1 MSSALFQVAGWG
13 AAEKRNIK
21 ASASLVTLWTPLI
34 RGNISLEDS
43 KLSHT
48 LHVASTCGK
57 HNLSLSAALNNT
69 DKVSGDS
76 PSVGGGGCLYFTY
89 LNGPNEFAKGLSK
102 RQVMLKITHER
113 PKSPTAELELEA
125 AIEVLRW
132 DDRMY
137 QTSATL
143 QLRSALTPMRLRCL
157 VTVDAANFHVTQTAP
172 PDLPSH
178 SPPAGDLNCG
188 PPERPLHP
196 GVKSPFPQQRR
207 ARPRPHSGVPT
218 TESFCE
224 SANAA
229 LTKQQVGVFYFIYAG
244 LVFRFVL
251 R

>member
-1 MSSALFQVAGWG
+1 
-13 AAEKRNIK
+13 
-21 ASASLVTLWTPLI
+21 
-34 RGNISLEDS
+34 
-43 KLSHT
+43 
-48 LHVASTCGK
+48 
-57 HNLSLSAALNNT
+57 
-69 DKVSGDS
+69 
-76 PSVGGGGCLYFTY
+76 
-89 LNGPNEFAKGLSK
+89 
-102 RQVMLKITHER
+102 MLKITHER

-157 VTVDAANFHVTQTAP
+157 VTVDAAHFHVTQTAP
-172 PDLPSH
+172 PDLPSR

-207 ARPRPHSGVPT
+207 AQPRPHSGVPT

-229 LTKQQVGVFYFIYAG
+229 LTKNNKLEYLTFYTLVWFLG
-244 LVFRFVL
+244 LFCADSPFQLRHRSFRFRDLPDVHQQPGQNIFTVSNLVKTLLCSHIQRFLL
-251 R
+251 RPTRRYEGGYTSAKKRCSTSSDELSWTPGARVSASSKLGAIFPIGSR